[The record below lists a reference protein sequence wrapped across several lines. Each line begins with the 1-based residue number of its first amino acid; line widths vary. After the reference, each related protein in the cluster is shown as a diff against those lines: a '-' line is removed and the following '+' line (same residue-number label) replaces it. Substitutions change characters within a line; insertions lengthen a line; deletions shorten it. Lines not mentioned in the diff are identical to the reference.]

1 MTPQQT
7 DKKENQTAQETGKA
21 KYRGQYQEQDTH
33 KFDCVTQFIV
43 GLRIIG
49 DGDEGHIEHD
59 LGIEPAGVDGKFP
72 DHQAGD
78 DGQRRTEHVR
88 RMDGGQF
95 QSVYGQFQQ

>member
-49 DGDEGHIEHD
+49 DGDEVHIEHD

-78 DGQRRTEHVR
+78 DGQRRTEHI
-88 RMDGGQF
+88 
-95 QSVYGQFQQ
+95 